1 MRAPTPEEAIMT
13 KLVLTK
19 IAPWPTGRILA
30 VLYLVIGIVVMP
42 IMMIAALVAPE
53 ANPAGKMGGL
63 FVAFLM
69 PFIYAVIGFVA
80 GVIGAALYNG
90 IARLLGGIPLTF
102 ASETVD
108 ETPAS

>member
-1 MRAPTPEEAIMT
+1 MT

-53 ANPAGKMGGL
+53 ANPAGKAGGL
-63 FVAFLM
+63 VMAFMM
-69 PFIYAVIGFVA
+69 PFLYAVIGFLA

-90 IARLLGGIPLTF
+90 LARLMGGIPLTF
-102 ASETVD
+102 TPETID
-108 ETPAS
+108 DTPAS